1 MNSIIEKIKETRIKK
16 HISQLEFD
24 YDEGIKTFM
33 GSEWIQCP
41 ECKGTN
47 IKDNYPEETELL

>member
-1 MNSIIEKIKETRIKK
+1 MKK
-16 HISQLEFD
+16 LTFFPYCFTCLDCGHEFD